1 MIILVVVNLRLR
13 NSQIIRKYDESPK
26 RKEVFRRDSPDLRS
40 RYDLETISTYS
51 IKLNIKNLKRG
62 IALKYLVSFARMVT
76 VTRGCNCASA
86 GSPRFIYANI
96 LDTSVS
102 R

>member
-13 NSQIIRKYDESPK
+13 NLLKLFASTTRVPK
-26 RKEVFRRDSPDLRS
+26 EKKFFDLRS

-76 VTRGCNCASA
+76 VTRGLVVNYSY
-86 GSPRFIYANI
+86 SVIVHLPVLLVLYMR
-96 LDTSVS
+96 TS
-102 R
+102 

>member
-26 RKEVFRRDSPDLRS
+26 RKRSFSTDLRS